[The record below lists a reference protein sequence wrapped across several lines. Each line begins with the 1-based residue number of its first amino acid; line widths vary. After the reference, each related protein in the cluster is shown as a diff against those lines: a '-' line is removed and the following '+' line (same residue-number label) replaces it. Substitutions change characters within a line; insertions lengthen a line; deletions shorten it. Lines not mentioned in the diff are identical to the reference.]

1 MNPSRRRALQLL
13 GLTGFSALA
22 GRTAWLQVV
31 QGPGLADKARA
42 ERTLTWTNV
51 ALRGNICGRDGTILA
66 TSSVSFDIGVNQRM
80 VAQWEDKVE
89 QDNPTTGLP
98 ETVVVGHGPAAAAD
112 KLAPILGVD
121 AAELGA
127 KMVGDSTYAVIAEA
141 VPPDTWRQIKALGIR
156 GVEPDQ
162 RVRRT
167 YPAGYVAGN
176 VVGLTAEGE
185 GRVLEGTAGIEST
198 QDDWLRGVNGSGSME
213 VGRTGAQIPSGRVT
227 ETAST
232 PGATVTLTLDPDLQV
247 LAQQAIDKVVT
258 AQGAEWGC
266 CVVMEPSTG
275 KVLVMADSRA
285 VDPGDPTAS
294 AGRDLG
300 ARCVEAVFEPGSV
313 GKVVTFAAALEEGA
327 VTPEETWTVPY
338 SWTSANGQTFIDSHP
353 HGVERLTT
361 AQVLA
366 ESSNVGTVQ
375 IGERVADD
383 VRHAYMERFG
393 WGARSG
399 IELPGESAGLLTPP
413 SKWDDR
419 TRYTT
424 MFGQGIAGTALQS
437 AQVLATVANNGVRVA
452 PRVID
457 SWTAADGTVTRQAQ
471 PEGVRV
477 MSEATAKTLTDM
489 LVGVTQEGGTAEEA
503 SIDGYLVA
511 GKTGTT
517 EIISEDATVASF
529 VGFTPAHDPAIAAA
543 VIVNKPSGIFG
554 GVVAAPVFRTIALA
568 TLHKL
573 GIAPDPSV
581 MATSKAHKDA
591 QAAPVDR
598 HGASAPSGRGE

>member
-13 GLTGFSALA
+13 GLTGLTAAA
-22 GRTAWLQVV
+22 GKTAWLQVV
-31 QGPGLADKARA
+31 QGPDLAEKARA

-66 TSSVSFDIGVNQRM
+66 TSSVSFDIGVNQVL

-127 KMVGDSTYAVIAEA
+127 KMVGESTYSVIAEA

-167 YPAGYVAGN
+167 YPAGHVAGN
-176 VVGLTAEGE
+176 VVGLTAEGD
-185 GRVLEGTAGIEST
+185 GRVLEGTAGIEIT
-198 QDDWLRGVNGSGSME
+198 QNEPLTGTNGSGSME
-213 VGRTGAQIPSGRVT
+213 GGHTGTQIPSGKVE

-247 LAQQAIDKVVT
+247 LAQQAIDEVVT

-266 CVVMEPSTG
+266 CVVMEPATG
-275 KVLVMADSRA
+275 KVLVMADSRT

-294 AGRDLG
+294 AEGDRG

-327 VTPEETWTVPY
+327 VTPEDTWTVPY
-338 SWTSANGQTFIDSHP
+338 SWTSANGQSFVDSHP
-353 HGVERLTT
+353 HGVEQLTT

-375 IGERVADD
+375 IGEKVADD
-383 VRHAYMERFG
+383 VRYTYMERFG
-393 WGARSG
+393 WGAPSG
-399 IELPGESAGLLTPP
+399 IELPGESAGLITPP
-413 SKWDDR
+413 SEWDDR

-424 MFGQGIAGTALQS
+424 MFGQGIAGTTLQS
-437 AQVLATVANNGVRVA
+437 AQVLATIANKGVRVA

-457 SWTAADGTVTRQAQ
+457 SWTAADGTVTQQAQ

-477 MSEATAKTLTDM
+477 VSDATAATLTDM

-529 VGFTPAHDPAIAAA
+529 VGFTPAHAPAIAAA
-543 VIVNKPSGIFG
+543 VIVNKPSGIYG
-554 GVVAAPVFRTIALA
+554 GVVAAPVFRTVALA

-581 MATSKAHKDA
+581 IATAKAHQGA
-591 QAAPVDR
+591 QATTSDQQG
-598 HGASAPSGRGE
+598 GASPTPGQG